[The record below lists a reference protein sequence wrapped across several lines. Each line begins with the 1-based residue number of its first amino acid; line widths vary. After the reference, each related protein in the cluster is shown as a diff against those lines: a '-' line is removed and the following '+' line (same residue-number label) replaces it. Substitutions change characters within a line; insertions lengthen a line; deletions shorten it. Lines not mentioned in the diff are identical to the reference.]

1 MSIAL
6 GKRVSYDQGC
16 LKAVRK
22 LPDYVSGKF
31 LDVMSR
37 YMDNPAANGLN
48 LESVEGSKDKS
59 LKSLRLDQS
68 YRAIAFETATDIMFV
83 HVNDHDKAYRWA
95 EGRRVKL
102 DNASN
107 RIRIVIGS
115 GFAARNA
122 GDIARWLAYCCSG
135 CLHWCS
141 LNMPLCGSC
150 ITAAVGGGG
159 RGGGGGGIVTGRV

>member
-1 MSIAL
+1 MSTAL

-31 LDVMSR
+31 LDVMSK

-48 LESVEGSKDKS
+48 LEFVEGSKDKS

-107 RIRIVIGS
+107 RIRIVEEIEQ
-115 GFAARNA
+115 
-122 GDIARWLAYCCSG
+122 
-135 CLHWCS
+135 
-141 LNMPLCGSC
+141 
-150 ITAAVGGGG
+150 VQE
-159 RGGGGGGIVTGRV
+159 VTGLDDLS